1 MKLKR
6 ILLTLFLGIGLIGV
20 SIAGAYDDWTDDVV
34 CMWLDIRPTNAGYK
48 AEVQKRGIGCEGGKV
63 VAGSAKTKATTKST
77 STTKK
82 TSTTKSKAS
91 TANSDITIYEVVFP
105 ATVLKKLLDRVI
117 SKLDYDFSKHK
128 LANNAHDFSCS
139 FRIQKVVYEKS
150 ELGEL
155 EHWNVAQGTI
165 NIQDSN
171 VEFVNSRWQ
180 MGGLSTD
187 PSYFRDE
194 VNIKLTEDGHLVGKM
209 AYFPIGV
216 KQGEVPVNPDY
227 VTLTKHKRSTPIFS
241 KQGFISFISGDED
254 AIFDVAL
261 ESGADDIVLNDDGSI
276 YVVTSPE
283 YFIPVRDALITN
295 NLTPD
300 NSQIDLKG
308 IGGKSAELWIDVRD
322 WAGGVMFV
330 RCNYK

>member
-34 CMWLDIRPTNAGYK
+34 CMWLDMRPTNAGYK

-128 LANNAHDFSCS
+128 LANNVKDLRCS
-139 FRIQKVVYEKS
+139 FRISRVVYENS
-150 ELGEL
+150 EMGEI
-155 EHWNVAQGTI
+155 EHWNMAQG
-165 NIQDSN
+165 NIDITGSD
-171 VEFVNSRWQ
+171 VEFSEGSYWR

-187 PSYFRDE
+187 PSYLQDE

-209 AYFPIGV
+209 AYFHINI
-216 KQGEVPVNPDY
+216 KQGEVPVNPIY
-227 VTLTKHKRSTPIFS
+227 PTLTKHKRSKPINL
-241 KQGFISFISGDED
+241 K
-254 AIFDVAL
+254 
-261 ESGADDIVLNDDGSI
+261 SI
-276 YVVTSPE
+276 K
-283 YFIPVRDALITN
+283 D
-295 NLTPD
+295 
-300 NSQIDLKG
+300 
-308 IGGKSAELWIDVRD
+308 SAELWTDVQD

-330 RCNYK
+330 SNCK

>member
-1 MKLKR
+1 MKSPIKLKR
-6 ILLTLFLGIGLIGV
+6 ILLTLFFAIGV
-20 SIAGAYDDWTDDVV
+20 VGASVAGPYDNWPDDAV
-34 CMWLDIRPTNAGYK
+34 CMWLEMEPTHEGYI
-48 AEVQKRGIGCEGGKV
+48 AEVQKRGIGCEGGKA

-105 ATVLKKLLDRVI
+105 ATVLKKLLDRVV

-139 FRIQKVVYEKS
+139 FRIQKVDYNNS

-155 EHWNVAQGTI
+155 EHWNLAQGTI

-171 VEFVNSRWQ
+171 VEFVNSRWM

-209 AYFPIGV
+209 AYFPIGI
-216 KQGEVPVNPDY
+216 KQGEVPENPDY
-227 VTLTKHKRSTPIFS
+227 PTLTKHKRSKPINLKS
-241 KQGFISFISGDED
+241 IED
-254 AIFDVAL
+254 
-261 ESGADDIVLNDDGSI
+261 
-276 YVVTSPE
+276 
-283 YFIPVRDALITN
+283 
-295 NLTPD
+295 
-300 NSQIDLKG
+300 
-308 IGGKSAELWIDVRD
+308 SAEFWIDVRD

-330 RCNYK
+330 SNCK